1 MIVYHVTESENV
13 SRYLAEGLK
22 RSERR
27 FFVFKNWK
35 FIELILEGMIFDFQN
50 YPESN
55 INNYTILVLNIDDDI
70 LEPSPIPE
78 VHIPMSIGE
87 KGRLLLQSQSFY
99 AETDII
105 PSRIVG
111 VKDSFGDTITDTYKI
126 RVKNYNPLWRFLSY
140 VKPYWKY
147 ILMATSAGI
156 VKFLIPLIFPQI
168 LRIVLDQVLVNPAL
182 DTAAKSR
189 RLLHLVGIVLLANLL
204 WMAVT
209 YARSIFTA
217 IAGHSLIRD
226 LRVALFNHVQRLS
239 HQFFAKHQTGAIVSR
254 VVNDIAQAQNFV
266 GSALTNVWMDSI
278 LLVVLAV
285 LLIHIHPL
293 LTLVS
298 LALIPIFLFSIRI
311 VGRRI
316 KMASREV
323 QQRVEI
329 LSGGLQEKIAG
340 VAIVKSFTREVQELR
355 AFQSQADK
363 LYSKI
368 LKSIQFA
375 ALNEILVGFV
385 ILSAPALVLFFG
397 AHEILTGRL
406 TVGELTQFLLY
417 LGMFYAPL
425 QRLSDLN
432 VVLANSLAAIERIFE
447 YFDMHAHVI
456 EHPDAKAIDSVQG
469 QIEFDH
475 VQFGY
480 EPNNPVLNDIT
491 FQIQPGESIAFV
503 GPIGSGKSTLANLVP
518 RFYDPTAGAIR
529 LDGVDL
535 RTMKL
540 NSLRSHIGIVSQDT
554 IFFTGTVRENL
565 LLANPKATPRDL
577 ENALVA
583 ANAMEFVE
591 SMSEGLWT
599 EIGERGS
606 RLSGGQRQRLAIA
619 RAFLKDPRILILD
632 EATSALDSK
641 SEHLIQDALS
651 ILLKGRTSIII
662 AHRLSTV
669 ISADRIVVINRGSIE
684 EIGTHHQ
691 LLEQRGLYS
700 QLYRE
705 QFFHIAGNSEA

>member
-1 MIVYHVTESENV
+1 MIVYHITESEHV

-22 RSERR
+22 RSEKR
-27 FFVFKNWK
+27 FFVFNNWK
-35 FIELILEGMIFDFQN
+35 YIELILEGMIFDFQN

-55 INNYTILVLNIDDDI
+55 VNDYKILVLNIDEDI

-78 VHIPMSIGE
+78 VRIPASIGE

-99 AETDII
+99 AETDIN

-111 VKDSFGDTITDTYKI
+111 VRDAFGDTITDAYRI
-126 RVKNYNPLWRFLSY
+126 REKNYNPLWRFLSY
-140 VKPYWKY
+140 VKPYWY
-147 ILMATSAGI
+147 FILIATSAGI

-168 LRIVLDQVLVNPAL
+168 LRIVLDEVIADPAL
-182 DTAAKSR
+182 DLAAKSR
-189 RLLHLVGIVLLANLL
+189 RLMHLVGTVLLANLC

-217 IAGHSLIRD
+217 VAGHSLIRD

-285 LLIHIHPL
+285 VLTHIHPL

-298 LALIPIFLFSIRI
+298 LALMPIFLFSIRI

-340 VAIVKSFTREVQELR
+340 VAIVKSFTREMQELR

-385 ILSAPALVLFFG
+385 ILSAPALVLFYG
-397 AHEILTGRL
+397 TREILNGHL

-417 LGMFYAPL
+417 LGMFYAPM

-432 VVLANSLAAIERIFE
+432 VVLANSVAAIERIFE
-447 YFDMHAHVI
+447 YFDIHAHVV
-456 EHPDAKAIDSVQG
+456 ERPDAKSIDSVRG
-469 QIEFDH
+469 SIEFDH

-491 FQIQPGESIAFV
+491 FRIDSGESIAFV
-503 GPIGSGKSTLANLVP
+503 GPSGSGKSTLANLVP
-518 RFYDPTAGAIR
+518 RFYDPTSGVIR
-529 LDGVDL
+529 LDGIDL

-565 LLANPKATPRDL
+565 LLANPKATPQDL
-577 ENALVA
+577 ERALVA
-583 ANAMEFVE
+583 ANALEFVE

-632 EATSALDSK
+632 EATSALDSR
-641 SEHLIQDALS
+641 SEHLIQDALNV
-651 ILLKGRTSIII
+651 LLKGRTSIII

-669 ISADRIVVINRGSIE
+669 ISANRIVVINKGSIE
-684 EIGTHHQ
+684 EMGSHQQ
-691 LLEQRGLYS
+691 LLDQGGLYS

-705 QFFHIAGNSEA
+705 QFFHIAGNSEN